1 MTTENRKPKIVQL
14 DVGGTLY
21 KVSRDTLERCEG
33 SMLASLISD
42 HWKEGNSDDE
52 HIFIDRN
59 GRLFEYVL
67 DYLRANKVY
76 LPASVNIN
84 AVKEE
89 FEFYGIAADM
99 SEVHEKYGHK
109 YLHELTE
116 KIRMQEENLALL
128 KAEAHAIQ
136 ASMMVEHEF
145 FKEHNT
151 PHIPIP
157 EEYRPKRHTRCI
169 DLPEE
174 YRPFDKETLRT
185 CLQQRG
191 FKMNRADRDY
201 VSVEDMDS

>member
-1 MTTENRKPKIVQL
+1 MMTEETKSKIVQL

-33 SMLASLISD
+33 SMLSSLISD
-42 HWKEGNSDDE
+42 QWKEGNTDE
-52 HIFIDRN
+52 PIFIDRN
-59 GRLFEYVL
+59 GRLFEHVL
-67 DYLRANKVY
+67 DYLRASKVF
-76 LPASVNIN
+76 LPSTVNID

-89 FEFYGIAADM
+89 FEFYGIDADM

-109 YLHELTE
+109 YLHELNE
-116 KIRMQEENLALL
+116 RIRVQEESLYAL

-145 FKEHNT
+145 FKELET
-151 PHIPIP
+151 PYVPIP